1 MRDGEAAQV
10 SSVTTPDGVGIAVHD
25 LGGSGPIPVL
35 FAHGIGL
42 HGLVW
47 APLVEELGRKFR
59 CYSFDARAHGNSGRP
74 ARGDLD
80 WGGLGTDVLAVVA
93 ELGMSRPC
101 AVGHSSGA
109 TALLLAEEMQ
119 PGTFEKIYCFEPVLV
134 PADPPLGRDPDS
146 WLAAEAR
153 GRREV
158 FASRDEAYRHYTSRS
173 SFAAV
178 APAALQ
184 AYVDYGTADV
194 ADGSVRLKCQRD
206 DEALFYEM
214 ATAHDCF
221 VRLHEVS
228 CPVMLASGGRTGAL
242 TADLVASLAARLPS
256 SRTEV
261 LPGVGHLAP
270 MEEPR
275 SVAASITAFFRSDP
289 RAHPAGPRHG
299 PATSIPLKFL

>member
-1 MRDGEAAQV
+1 MRDVEAPEV
-10 SSVTTPDGVGIAVHD
+10 SRATTPDGVDIAVHD
-25 LGGSGPIPVL
+25 LGGRGPVPVL

-47 APLVEELGRKFR
+47 APLVEELGSEFR
-59 CYSFDARAHGNSGRP
+59 SYSFDARAHGNSGRP
-74 ARGDLD
+74 ARGDFD
-80 WGGLGTDVLAVVA
+80 WVGLGTDVLAVVA
-93 ELGMSRPC
+93 QLGISRPC

-146 WLAAEAR
+146 WLAAKAR
-153 GRREV
+153 GRRDV

-178 APAALQ
+178 APAALR
-184 AYVDYGTADV
+184 AYVAYGMADL
-194 ADGSVRLKCQRD
+194 ADGSVRLKCRRD

-221 VRLHEVS
+221 GRLQQVS
-228 CPVMLASGGRTGAL
+228 CPVMLASGGRTEAL
-242 TADLVASLAARLPS
+242 TGDIVASVADRLPR

-261 LPGVGHLAP
+261 LPRVGHLAP

-275 SVAASITAFFRSDP
+275 SLAASITAFFHS
-289 RAHPAGPRHG
+289 HPA
-299 PATSIPLKFL
+299 A